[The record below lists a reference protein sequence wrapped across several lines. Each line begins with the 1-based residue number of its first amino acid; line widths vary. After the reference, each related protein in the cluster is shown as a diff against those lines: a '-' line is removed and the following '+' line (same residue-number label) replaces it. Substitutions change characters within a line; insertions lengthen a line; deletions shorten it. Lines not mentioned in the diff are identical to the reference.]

1 MNNFKKIFNSA
12 KLSTLLFYS
21 SILTFIIAF
30 NFAHNPSGGWTQQF
44 MPYLNNRPI
53 VDITF
58 TDSLTGYAIASNRNS
73 DTSFV
78 IKTSNGGDNW
88 NIILSEYRIYESIVF
103 LDNEVGYVGGSDLK
117 IGHTYLIKTTNGG
130 MNWIRLNSPNSLRI
144 FDMAVLNQDTI
155 WVTDPNGFDGGI
167 FRTTNGGTN
176 WTRQTAPG
184 GSTEKIYMYNRNI
197 GFASSTSRLYK
208 TTNSGLNWNLIP
220 GQNAFRDIYFID
232 SLNGW
237 KSYDSMKITT
247 DGGFTWK
254 PQLIKSPGIPLFSTI
269 ATFSKISNDTIWA
282 TGLVYEFPNL
292 QVRSVIHRTTNGGR
306 DWYFQI
312 PDTSI
317 RVGVFRTNFI
327 NTITGW
333 NYGNSSG
340 LYTNTGGDSI
350 FNPITSINE
359 FSIIENPS
367 FYKLFQNF
375 PNPFNPKTKISFEL
389 QKAGNVKLTVYDIQG
404 KYIEVL
410 VNEKK
415 QTGNYEVEFDGSNLS
430 SGVYFYRLEISGK
443 ENYSDTKR
451 MVLLK

>member
-73 DTSFV
+73 DSSFV
-78 IKTSNGGDNW
+78 IKTTNGGGNW

-130 MNWIRLNSPNSLRI
+130 MNWIRLNSPNSFRI

-155 WVTDPNGFDGGI
+155 WVTDESGFNGGI

-176 WTRQTAPG
+176 WIIQQQPG
-184 GSTEKIYMYNRNI
+184 SSIEKIYMYNRNI

-208 TTNSGLNWNLIP
+208 TTNSGLNWDLIP

-404 KYIEVL
+404 KNIAVL
-410 VNEKK
+410 VNGKK

>member
-1 MNNFKKIFNSA
+1 MKAFKKIFDPN
-12 KLSTLLFYS
+12 KLPTLLFYS
-21 SILTFIIAF
+21 SLVAFIIAF
-30 NFAHNPSGGWTQQF
+30 NFTHNPPSRWTQQF
-44 MPYLNNRPI
+44 MPDLNNRPI

-58 TDSLTGYAIASNRNS
+58 TDSLTGYAIASNS
-73 DTSFV
+73 GTADSSY
-78 IKTSNGGDNW
+78 ILKTTNGGDNW
-88 NIILSEYRIYESIVF
+88 YILSIEYKSYYAISFI
-103 LDNEVGYVGGSDLK
+103 DNETGYVGGSDLM
-117 IGHTYLIKTTNGG
+117 GYSYLIKTTNGG
-130 MNWIRLNSPNSLRI
+130 INWIRQNSPSILGLTDLAIQNE
-144 FDMAVLNQDTI
+144 DTI
-155 WVTDPNGFDGGI
+155 WITDPNGLDGGI

-176 WTRQTAPG
+176 WTIQQQPG
-184 GSTEKIYMYNRNI
+184 SSIEKIYMYNKNI

-208 TTNSGLNWNLIP
+208 TTNSGLNWNLIQ
-220 GQNAFRDIYFID
+220 GQNAYRDIYFID

-292 QVRSVIHRTTNGGR
+292 QVRSVIHRTTNAGR

-333 NYGNSSG
+333 NYGNLSG

-367 FYKLFQNF
+367 FYKLFQNY
-375 PNPFNPKTKISFEL
+375 PNPFNPTTKISFEL

-451 MVLLK
+451 MILLK